1 MIDFS
6 DNPTASRNAMLD
18 LEQAGGLEVDHFIGP
33 QVDHNSTLSLAT
45 VAIIDRR
52 VLGRE
57 TLTQAL
63 ATDGRFG
70 ARAFADIDQWELSSD
85 RDDTALIL
93 LEWGAACNDQR
104 SLETEVQTLVSAHP
118 DLPVVVLG

>member
-63 ATDGRFG
+63 ATDGRLAPG
-70 ARAFADIDQWELSSD
+70 PSRTSINGS
-85 RDDTALIL
+85 
-93 LEWGAACNDQR
+93 
-104 SLETEVQTLVSAHP
+104 
-118 DLPVVVLG
+118 